1 MGISLGSRLSF
12 DGALCTVRYTGEV
25 QGTKGQ
31 WLGVEWDDATRGKHS
46 GEHQGVKYFQCKS
59 RHPTAGSFVRPTRQ
73 ADLALSFLQAANE
86 KYVSELE
93 HTSSGDGGV
102 SSSKPI
108 EISGK
113 IVEEVG
119 FEKIRKQLAELHEL
133 RFVLLDGMC
142 VYGVLAGEGSREE
155 YENELENIRKTCPK
169 IIELDLSRN
178 ILRKWADVADIC
190 KQLKHLKILKLNG
203 NRFDD
208 IGESVILGGILELSL
223 DDTLMEWEEAATVS
237 KRFPS
242 LRSLSLSG
250 NGFTS
255 LSCSISDTIQE
266 LILEYNGFES
276 VHSIRQLT
284 SLPNLKKLSLRGNRI
299 CRFGPEN
306 PPAAPDTDD
315 IMFSRT
321 LASLDISFNK
331 INSWEFIN
339 MLPKVFPGLTNL
351 RVSDNPLY
359 DQPPASSRITNMP
372 EYPMT
377 VDEAYMLTL
386 AHLSPLQTLN
396 YSQITAQDRNNG
408 ELYYLSLIRKELA
421 ASPQSEEHRILKS
434 HPRYRELCDTYG
446 EVEIKRETNGSGD
459 GIHPRS
465 LAARLVTFNFY
476 LSSKGPN
483 PSAETEST
491 AVGYEYSTA
500 IPKSFDVY
508 RIKAIVARH
517 FSLAPLSF
525 KLVWETEE
533 WDPIEESK
541 AEDDVWDSSDEIEE
555 THQPTDSSAL
565 KHKDGKRFM
574 RREEE
579 LVDSTREVGFWFSN
593 ETRQVRV
600 RIDLA
605 GSDEI

>member
-12 DGALCTVRYTGEV
+12 DGALCTVRYTGEI
-25 QGTKGQ
+25 QGTKGP
-31 WLGVEWDDATRGKHS
+31 WLGVEWDDSTRGKHS

-59 RHPTAGSFVRPTRQ
+59 KHPTAGSFVRPTRQ
-73 ADLALSFLQAANE
+73 ADQSLSFLQAANE
-86 KYVSELE
+86 KYVSELDP
-93 HTSSGDGGV
+93 SSSRDGGV
-102 SSSKPI
+102 SSAKPI

-119 FEKIRKQLAELHEL
+119 FEKVRKQLAELHEL
-133 RFVLLDGMC
+133 RFVILDGMR
-142 VYGVLAGEGSREE
+142 VSGVLAGEGSEEE
-155 YENELENIRKTCPK
+155 YENELENIRKTVPK
-169 IIELDLSRN
+169 IVELDLSRN

-190 KQLKHLKILKLNG
+190 EQLKHLKVLKLNG
-203 NRFDD
+203 NRFDE
-208 IGESVILGGILELSL
+208 IGESVMLCGISELGL
-223 DDTLMEWEEAATVS
+223 DDTLMEWEEAAAVS

-250 NGFTS
+250 NDFTS
-255 LSCSISDTIQE
+255 LSCPISDTIQE
-266 LILEYNGFES
+266 LTLEYNGFES
-276 VHSIRQLT
+276 IHSIRQLT

-299 CRFGPEN
+299 CKLRSEH
-306 PPAAPDTDD
+306 APTMPDN

-321 LASLDISFNK
+321 LTSLDISFNK
-331 INSWEFIN
+331 INSWAFIN
-339 MLPKVFPGLTNL
+339 VLPKVFPGLTNL

-359 DQPPASSRITNMP
+359 DQPPAPSRITNMP

-386 AHLSPLQTLN
+386 AHLSPLQSLN
-396 YSQITAQDRNNG
+396 YSKITDQDRNNG

-421 ASPQSEEHRILKS
+421 ASPQSEEHRILES

-446 EVEIKRETNGSGD
+446 EVEIKRETDGSGD

-476 LSSKGPN
+476 LSGK
-483 PSAETEST
+483 SANAT
-491 AVGYEYSTA
+491 AQTNGTTVGYEYSTN

-517 FSLAPLSF
+517 FSLVPLCF
-525 KLVWETEE
+525 KLIWETDE

-541 AEDDVWDSSDEIEE
+541 AEDDEWDSSDEIEE
-555 THQPTDSSAL
+555 PGRPTDSSAL
-565 KHKDGKRFM
+565 KHEDGKKLV

-579 LVDSTREVGFWFSN
+579 LVDSTREVGFWFTN

-600 RIDLA
+600 RVELF
-605 GSDEI
+605 